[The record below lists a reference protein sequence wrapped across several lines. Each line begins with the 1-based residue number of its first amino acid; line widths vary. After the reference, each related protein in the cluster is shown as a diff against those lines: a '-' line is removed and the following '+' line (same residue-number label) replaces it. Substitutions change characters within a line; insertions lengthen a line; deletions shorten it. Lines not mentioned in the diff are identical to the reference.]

1 MSGAEPK
8 LRRRLLPFERN
19 FTQIPNSWMRDGR
32 VSYKARGL
40 LAMLMTHDDGFSV
53 TLRSA
58 VAAGPQIHGE
68 GIAGLRDA
76 VNELEALGYLR
87 RHPITRRG
95 RFIGDDWEIC
105 DPSGVN
111 DATLFGLVDNS
122 PVTASSSS
130 TRAGTASSSSTRY
143 RVRPEHA
150 HKNTKAK
157 NIRATPPGGSPSKSL
172 GLDDLL
178 TTCPDASTRAHD
190 FDTPSGWCRW
200 CGRVRDDGAVRDRN
214 GEPLRPGGEPT
225 PASDDAKAA
234 S

>member
-32 VSYKARGL
+32 LSYKTRGL

-53 TLRSA
+53 TLRSVTEA
-58 VAAGPQIHGE
+58 SPKVRGE
-68 GIAGLRDA
+68 GLDGMRDA
-76 VNELEALGYLR
+76 VNELEAHGYLR

-95 RFIGDDWEIC
+95 RFLGDDWEIC

-122 PVTASSSS
+122 PIPASARA
-130 TRAGTASSSSTRY
+130 TRAGTASARATRY
-143 RVRPEHA
+143 RVGQGNA
-150 HKNTKAK
+150 HKNTLVK
-157 NIRATPPGGSPSKSL
+157 NTRATPPGGSPSSSL

-214 GEPLRPGGEPT
+214 GEPLRPGGEP
-225 PASDDAKAA
+225 KAA
-234 S
+234 EDAPRAAS